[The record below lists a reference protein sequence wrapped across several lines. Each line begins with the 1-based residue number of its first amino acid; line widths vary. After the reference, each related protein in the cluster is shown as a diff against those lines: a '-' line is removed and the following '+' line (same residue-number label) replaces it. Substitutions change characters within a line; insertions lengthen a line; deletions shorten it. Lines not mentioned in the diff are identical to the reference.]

1 MDPQIFA
8 RMVGGPSPNAMI
20 EKSPDNILDL
30 NLFYS
35 GGPMVIS
42 KKL

>member
-1 MDPQIFA
+1 MDPEIFA
-8 RMVGGPSPNAMI
+8 RIELI
-20 EKSPDNILDL
+20 EKGPDNISVL

-35 GGPMVIS
+35 GDPMVIS

>member
-1 MDPQIFA
+1 MDPEIFA
-8 RMVGGPSPNAMI
+8 RVVGGP
-20 EKSPDNILDL
+20 DNSLVL

-35 GGPMVIS
+35 AGPMVIS

>member
-1 MDPQIFA
+1 MDPEIFA
-8 RMVGGPSPNAMI
+8 RMGVGAVRAQLI
-20 EKSPDNILDL
+20 EKSPDNILVL